1 MTDNGHAYSKG
12 DWVVHLYYGIGQ
24 VKGIERKHISGKMAE
39 YYRVKTGDS
48 VFWVPVEET
57 DLCRVRP
64 LTPPSKL
71 RKALKALEKP
81 PCEMDPDN
89 KQRLIRIKDARS
101 DGSLMS
107 ICRLVRDIS
116 ARQVEDSIG
125 QNEKRALD
133 FFEKLLLA
141 EWSVSADVT
150 VEDAGH
156 QLRDL
161 LEKGRAQ
168 VCAMD

>member
-1 MTDNGHAYSKG
+1 MTDNGQAYSKG
-12 DWVVHLYYGIGQ
+12 DWVVHIYYGIGQ
-24 VKGIERKHISGKMAE
+24 VKGIEKKHISGKMAE
-39 YYRVKTGDS
+39 YYRVKTGGS

-57 DLCRVRP
+57 DLCRARP

-71 RKALKALEKP
+71 RKAIKALEKP
-81 PCEMDPDN
+81 PCEMEPDV
-89 KQRLIRIKDARS
+89 KQRQYRIKDARS
-101 DGSLMS
+101 DGSLLS
-107 ICRLVRDIS
+107 ICRLVRDLS

-133 FFEKLLLA
+133 FFKKLLLA
-141 EWSVSADVT
+141 EWSVSAEVT
-150 VEDAGH
+150 VEDAGR

-168 VCAMD
+168 ICAME

>member
-12 DWVVHLYYGIGQ
+12 DWMVHLYYGIGQ
-24 VKGIERKHISGKMAE
+24 VKGIERKHISGKMAK
-39 YYRVKTGDS
+39 YYRVETKDI

-57 DLCRVRP
+57 NPCRVRP

-81 PCEMDPDN
+81 PREMEPDV
-89 KQRLIRIKDARS
+89 KQRQNRIKDARS
-101 DGSLMS
+101 DGSLLS
-107 ICRLVRDIS
+107 ICRLIRDLS
-116 ARQVEDSIG
+116 ARQAEDSIG